1 MSSEEQTPKRIGAGF
16 VAKPANLI
24 IHSNPVYGF
33 DAEVVSEVYF
43 LLFQVIDIMQIEQS
57 IKYRSSRAQDTVK
70 LGLKLF

>member
-33 DAEVVSEVYF
+33 DAEVVSESTFCYF
-43 LLFQVIDIMQIEQS
+43 
-57 IKYRSSRAQDTVK
+57 K
-70 LGLKLF
+70 